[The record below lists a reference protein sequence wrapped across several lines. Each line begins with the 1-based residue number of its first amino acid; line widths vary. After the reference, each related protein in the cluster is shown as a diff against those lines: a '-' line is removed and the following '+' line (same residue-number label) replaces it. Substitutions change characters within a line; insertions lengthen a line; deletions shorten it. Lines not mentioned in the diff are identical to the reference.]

1 MTSDGNAG
9 NWCLSP
15 FHRIAILTPLLTDLF
30 RLFEKLPL
38 FQVVMK
44 PLFDARL
51 SLPLLVAGC
60 ALLPWSG
67 NVHAQSGT
75 TPTLTPEQISNIR
88 AQLEEIQM
96 VIDGHV
102 SNLNQ
107 SAGSVFRQAAQDPK
121 AAAELYARCHKMV
134 NYDRKEREESEYREW
149 EDAQKE
155 RFRDP
160 RFLEGLMMQL
170 HYLSLS
176 CEAAEAADL
185 TEVFPSILAYVDS
198 LTRLTELPGQH
209 LLQGVDASVFADAYQ
224 LKELLSRNDS
234 WEMVPFNIGGI
245 YEKTILPYLRDND
258 PSRLVGA
265 WDKRIEQETQMV
277 MLLSSLEE
285 KGNNRDERR
294 QAEARNR
301 QLEQGRTGGLIRAY
315 DEFDFRQ
322 KTLPQLQWGKLR
334 DMAVYVDP
342 VQGVAGMLSFVKAN
356 TEHPNV
362 QDWLDDLEEVVEK
375 VSGGS
380 SGTTSTTTSSI
391 PATPAPAATT
401 PPAATPPTGTAPT
414 GIPVG
419 LE

>member
-1 MTSDGNAG
+1 
-9 NWCLSP
+9 
-15 FHRIAILTPLLTDLF
+15 
-30 RLFEKLPL
+30 
-38 FQVVMK
+38 
-44 PLFDARL
+44 
-51 SLPLLVAGC
+51 
-60 ALLPWSG
+60 
-67 NVHAQSGT
+67 
-75 TPTLTPEQISNIR
+75 
-88 AQLEEIQM
+88 M

-121 AAAELYARCHKMV
+121 AAVELYARCHKMV
-134 NYDRKEREESEYREW
+134 NFDRKEREESDYRDW

-185 TEVFPSILAYVDS
+185 TEVFPSILAYVDG
-198 LTRLTELPGQH
+198 LTNLTELPGQH

-224 LKELLSRNDS
+224 LKELLSRNES

-258 PSRLVGA
+258 RSRLVGA

-277 MLLSSLEE
+277 VLLASLEE

-315 DEFDFRQ
+315 DEFDFRK
-322 KTLPQLQWGKLR
+322 KTLPKLQWGRLR

-362 QDWLDDLEEVVEK
+362 QDWLDDLEDVVET

-380 SGTTSTTTSSI
+380 SGTTNTTTSV
-391 PATPAPAATT
+391 PATPAPAATAPSAKTT
-401 PPAATPPTGTAPT
+401 PTPT